1 MSMPYGWSR
10 SGPAAGRRSGPG
22 RRELGL
28 SLVRADTLGAPPEQG
43 DGAAGV
49 AAAGVGQ
56 PDRDLG

>member
-10 SGPAAGRRSGPG
+10 RPG
-22 RRELGL
+22 RPVAPVAEPGL
-28 SLVRADTLGAPPEQG
+28 SLVRADPLGAPPQQG